1 MTNKINLIH
10 YLARE
15 AIGIIFSLIFTGK
28 TTATALVT
36 DSILYHEEQLFRRM
50 ASGDE
55 KAFSEVYQT
64 YFDPVYYY
72 ARRFLDN
79 DQDAEDV
86 ASIVFQKLWTH
97 RRTSF
102 DSPMHLKSF
111 LYTITRNDCL
121 NHIKLLK
128 RRTEREVEV
137 MRKLEKGEEET
148 FASHEFIAEMMK
160 QIDKAMTS
168 LPPQA
173 ARIFKLAYFE
183 GKKNNEIATLLDINE
198 HTVRNQKSHA
208 LKLLR
213 TTFRVLLFLIKL

>member
-1 MTNKINLIH
+1 L
-10 YLARE
+10 
-15 AIGIIFSLIFTGK
+15 
-28 TTATALVT
+28 T
-36 DSILYHEEQLFRRM
+36 DSTLYNEEQLFRRM

-55 KAFSEVYQT
+55 RAFAEVYRT
-64 YFDPVYYY
+64 YFDPIYYY

-86 ASIVFQKLWTH
+86 ASTVFQKLWAH
-97 RRTSF
+97 RSDPFESTT
-102 DSPMHLKSF
+102 HLKAF
-111 LYTITRNDCL
+111 LYAITRNDCI

-128 RRTEREVEV
+128 RRTERELEV
-137 MRKLEKGEEET
+137 IRTLESGEEDT

-160 QIDKAMTS
+160 QIDMAIES

-183 GKKNNEIATLLDINE
+183 GKSNNEIADMLEINE

-208 LKLLR
+208 LRLLR
-213 TTFRVLLFLIKL
+213 IAFRILLIIAKC